1 VYFFYHRHLKA
12 KHPDNYKQY
21 LECKSTSLVSQ
32 PGISSFFQK
41 QDASYCSNN
50 PRQRML
56 SKSVVENLI
65 VGCGLPVSIVE
76 NEHFRNFM
84 SDVDSKYVVPCR
96 KTVTTSHLTQLLKV
110 KQESVKHAVCA
121 AGDVAL
127 TVDIWSDRRQHSF
140 IAITAHIFEK
150 SVGSKSL
157 LICFKS
163 FKGTHT
169 GQSIA
174 DVIERVIDDYSLR
187 AKVHFMV
194 TDNASNMKK
203 AACFLFPVSDTPD
216 ENQLLIDDFT
226 ALDDPDLYEDIA
238 IDDLGVT
245 CLDGERL
252 PCFAHS
258 LQLTV
263 RDGLQMV
270 QSSRGALAK
279 CSKLANLIH
288 QSCKFKESFEKIF
301 GKDRSL
307 PVTNDTRWNSF
318 YSHLTA
324 IVKLDK
330 DLLSQLCREE
340 NQTNLI
346 LTVRELQQLKELVE
360 VLEPFADSTDIAQG
374 DDYVTISNV
383 VPIIVSLNQKLEA
396 WSSSVQFQRP
406 VVKELHR
413 SLYERFRGIFDQLD
427 MSVPSGV
434 VLTTKSSSKDL
445 QFTSDVWITSCVID
459 PRHGYKWI
467 PNCKHTVAEREA
479 LKRKIFGT

>member
-1 VYFFYHRHLKA
+1 MKA
-12 KHPDNYKQY
+12 KHPDHYKQY
-21 LECKSTSLVSQ
+21 LESKSTSLASQ
-32 PGISSFFQK
+32 PGISDFFQK
-41 QDASYCSNN
+41 KDDTYSSNN
-50 PRQRML
+50 PRQRTL

-65 VGCGLPVSIVE
+65 IGCGLPVSIVE
-76 NEHFRNFM
+76 NEHFRKFM
-84 SDVDSKYVVPCR
+84 SDVDAKYVVPCR

-110 KQESVKHAVCA
+110 KQDAVKNAVRA

-127 TVDIWSDRRQHSF
+127 TVDIWTDRRQHSF
-140 IAITAHIFEK
+140 IAITAHILEK
-150 SVGSKSL
+150 SLGSKSL

-163 FKGTHT
+163 FKGSHT

-174 DVIERVIDDYSLR
+174 DVIEKVIDDYSLR
-187 AKVHFMV
+187 AKVHYMV

-203 AACFLFPVSDTPD
+203 ASTFLFPVSDTVD
-216 ENQLLIDDFT
+216 DNQLVIDDFT
-226 ALDDPDLYEDIA
+226 ALDDPELYEDIA
-238 IDDLGVT
+238 LDELGVT

-252 PCFAHS
+252 PCFAHL

-270 QSSRGALAK
+270 QSSRSALAK

-288 QSCKFKESFEKIF
+288 QSCKFKESFEKKF
-301 GKDRSL
+301 GRDRSL

-318 YSHLTA
+318 YSHLAA

-330 DLLSQLCREE
+330 DLLSQLCKEE
-340 NQTNLI
+340 NQTGLI
-346 LTVRELQQLKELVE
+346 LTVRELQQLKELVDI
-360 VLEPFADSTDIAQG
+360 LEPFADSTDIAQG

-406 VVKELHR
+406 VVMELHR

-427 MSVPSGV
+427 MSVPTGV
-434 VLTTKSSSKDL
+434 VLTTKSGSKDL
-445 QFTSDVWITSCVID
+445 QFTSDVWITSCAID
-459 PRHGYKWI
+459 PRHGFKWI
-467 PNCKHTVAEREA
+467 PKCKHTAIEKEA
-479 LKRKIFGT
+479 LRRKIFGM